1 MYSGDSLEVKTSVN
15 LFGIGN
21 PGSLRG
27 CQRQSQTGAMSSGGS
42 LEVESGL
49 NSFGTGF
56 LKVCEGAKSLFMA
69 SHLYLLLF
77 RHSIL
82 GLPDRCQI

>member
-1 MYSGDSLEVKTSVN
+1 MYSGDSLEVETSVN

-42 LEVESGL
+42 LEVESIRHFIHGIVF
-49 NSFGTGF
+49 FGYPNQQ
-56 LKVCEGAKSLFMA
+56 L
-69 SHLYLLLF
+69 
-77 RHSIL
+77 
-82 GLPDRCQI
+82 

>member
-1 MYSGDSLEVKTSVN
+1 MYSGDSQEIETSVN
-15 LFGIGN
+15 LFDIGN

-56 LKVCEGAKSLFMA
+56 LKVCEGAKS
-69 SHLYLLLF
+69 
-77 RHSIL
+77 
-82 GLPDRCQI
+82 

>member
-1 MYSGDSLEVKTSVN
+1 MYSGDSLEVETSVN

-21 PGSLRG
+21 PGSLQG

-56 LKVCEGAKSLFMA
+56 LKVCEGAKS
-69 SHLYLLLF
+69 
-77 RHSIL
+77 
-82 GLPDRCQI
+82 